1 MRYAAYHPKRGITY
15 FWTKD
20 GKVSWGTPA
29 LWWAVGMPEWKLR
42 RWLEAGS
49 WKVQW
54 RGLETLPTT
63 RHIKI
68 ITTLAALIPT
78 LPARY
83 SEVDKD
89 ADKK

>member
-1 MRYAAYHPKRGITY
+1 MRYVALHPKRGISC

-20 GKVSWGTPA
+20 GKVSWATPA
-29 LWWAVGMPEWKLR
+29 LWWAVGLSESRLVS
-42 RWLEAGS
+42 WLGAGK
-49 WKVQW
+49 WTVKWQ
-54 RGLETLPTT
+54 GEETLPST

-83 SEVDKD
+83 SEVNQDD
-89 ADKK
+89 DQQ

>member
-1 MRYAAYHPKRGITY
+1 MRFVALHPKRGISS

-20 GKVSWGTPA
+20 GKVSWATPA
-29 LWWAVGMPEWKLR
+29 LWWAVGLR
-42 RWLEAGS
+42 QERVLNWLTSGR
-49 WKVQW
+49 WKVVVK
-54 RGLETLPTT
+54 GKETLPTT

-68 ITTLAALIPT
+68 ITTLAAMIPT

-83 SEVDKD
+83 SEVNKD

>member
-1 MRYAAYHPKRGITY
+1 MQYAALHPKRGISC

-20 GKVSWGTPA
+20 GKVSWATPA
-29 LWWAVGMPEWKLR
+29 LWWAVGMPEWKLK
-42 RWLEAGS
+42 RWLEAGK
-49 WKVQW
+49 WKIKW
-54 RGLETLPTT
+54 RSAANLPTT

-83 SEVDKD
+83 SEVNQDD
-89 ADKK
+89 DQQ

>member
-1 MRYAAYHPKRGITY
+1 MRYAAYHPKRGISY

-89 ADKK
+89 ADQ